1 MIMKKLIIYLWLSLI
16 FLLNVTLITL
26 AKQHPY
32 PHQNFPP
39 HYEDRF
45 RNLNTP
51 PVPQTASENTKMSGN
66 EIIDLVQNLGPVFV
80 ICMAAFWF
88 IKYQSDRMKEIQ
100 DEFMKKDS
108 EADNRVFEILE
119 KNHEVISN
127 HTASLEANTKSMDA
141 LISAI
146 GQRKGSR

>member
-1 MIMKKLIIYLWLSLI
+1 MTMKKLIIYLWLSLI
-16 FLLNVTLITL
+16 FLSYVTPILL
-26 AKQHPY
+26 AEKHPY
-32 PHQNFPP
+32 QTYPP
-39 HYEDRF
+39 HYEKRF
-45 RNLNTP
+45 HKLDHHP
-51 PVPQTASENTKMSGN
+51 PVPQEETKMSGN

-119 KNHEVISN
+119 RNHEVISN

-146 GQRKGSR
+146 GQRKGSLR

>member
-1 MIMKKLIIYLWLSLI
+1 MKKPIIYLLS
-16 FLLNVTLITL
+16 FLSFITVVSTT
-26 AKQHPY
+26 PSMVSGDY
-32 PHQNFPP
+32 QNYS
-39 HYEDRF
+39 HYEEQSR
-45 RNLNTP
+45 
-51 PVPQTASENTKMSGN
+51 QTASQQPPQSIKNKKVMSGN
-66 EIIDLVQNLGPVFV
+66 EVIDLVQNLGPVFV

-119 KNHEVISN
+119 RNHEVISN

-141 LISAI
+141 LIATL
-146 GQRKGSR
+146 GQRKGTLR

>member
-1 MIMKKLIIYLWLSLI
+1 MTMKKPIIYLWLSLI
-16 FLLNVTLITL
+16 SLSYVTPILL
-26 AKQHPY
+26 AEKHPY
-32 PHQNFPP
+32 QTYPP
-39 HYEDRF
+39 HYEERF
-45 RNLNTP
+45 HKLDQHP
-51 PVPQTASENTKMSGN
+51 PEPLEKTKMSGN

-119 KNHEVISN
+119 RNHEVISN

-146 GQRKGSR
+146 GQRKGTLR

>member
-1 MIMKKLIIYLWLSLI
+1 MTMQKLTIYLWLSLI
-16 FLLNVTLITL
+16 FLSYVTPIVL
-26 AKQHPY
+26 AEKHPY
-32 PHQNFPP
+32 QNYPP
-39 HYEDRF
+39 HYEERF
-45 RNLNTP
+45 HKLDHHP
-51 PVPQTASENTKMSGN
+51 PAPQEKTKMSGN

-108 EADNRVFEILE
+108 EADNRLFEILE

-127 HTASLEANTKSMDA
+127 HTASLEANTKAMDA
-141 LISAI
+141 LITTI
-146 GQRKGSR
+146 GQRKGSIR

>member
-1 MIMKKLIIYLWLSLI
+1 MTMTKLIIYLWLSLI
-16 FLLNVTLITL
+16 FLGNVTSVTL
-26 AKQHPY
+26 AT
-32 PHQNFPP
+32 QNQNYPP
-39 HYEDRF
+39 HYEERF
-45 RNLNTP
+45 HASSSNP
-51 PVPQTASENTKMSGN
+51 ADPGTAKMSGN

-119 KNHEVISN
+119 KNHEVISS
-127 HTASLEANTKSMDA
+127 HTASLDANTKSMDA
-141 LISAI
+141 LITTL
-146 GQRKGSR
+146 GQRKGSLR